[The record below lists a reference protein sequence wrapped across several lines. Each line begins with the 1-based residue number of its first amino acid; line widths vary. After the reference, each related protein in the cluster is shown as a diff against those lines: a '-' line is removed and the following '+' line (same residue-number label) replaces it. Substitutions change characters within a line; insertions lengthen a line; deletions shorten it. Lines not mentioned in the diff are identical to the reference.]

1 MNLALVSAARPADI
15 KESNFDG
22 AARPV
27 NLISTGGCQFDATYV
42 VQSLTVLHGLLTTLF
57 CR

>member
-1 MNLALVSAARPADI
+1 MNLAVVSAARPVDI
-15 KESNFDG
+15 KESNVDS

-42 VQSLTVLHGLLTTLF
+42 VKPLTVLHGLLTTQV